1 MNIVLNL
8 FEVYMLR
15 NKITNERININVDK
29 FNELKA
35 LMNENV
41 KGSIWPNSNK
51 DSIEPGSD
59 VYPLIKLCL
68 EDSLSVSDSVEDN
81 LSLFKNK
88 GKAINLVDQMNIQ
101 SFWYVNNTPLSEK
114 TPEWCEQ
121 RVNPLLTKKY
131 TSQSS
136 TFQAFLLFKT
146 YDNVLFRY
154 DGTLKIGVHY
164 RIKEQTYGITVNPNL
179 TLTYAIEDN
188 AQLNSKD
195 NKETDLMKMLDFD
208 SNIRS
213 MNVELMKRKVNPI
226 KSLINNVS
234 DFSILPSIQT
244 NIKSFSEEKLS
255 KICLLC
261 SNGSTISKV
270 DSKISSYIQNNK
282 LSSVIEID
290 GIIVYD
296 GNKSKDVPRL
306 LDLIYREINRI
317 ETYDSLFSM
326 SLDFLVKIVDT
337 EGNTLMY
344 QTCNLKLTLSRVFI
358 NVSTENIN
366 PVTNI
371 ENKVDRFSDLELEY
385 VIRDKTK
392 RLELSSP
399 LDKRININKSYSNSY
414 SLKSL
419 SMFVNNLKSLSKTV
433 INYILGDLDKKA
445 YSVSISL
452 DSNTDLITDNNLR
465 GQSYVKELF
474 DELGSLSDNEEL
486 VMDLKVIVF
495 YTLYHRT
502 AEIFEYKGTFS
513 VMNDGNTLTYNLN
526 ANSI

>member
-1 MNIVLNL
+1 MI
-8 FEVYMLR
+8 R
-15 NKITNERININVDK
+15 NKIVNERININVDK

-41 KGSIWPNSNK
+41 NGSIWPNSNK
-51 DSIEPGSD
+51 DSIDPGSD

-68 EDSLSVSDSVEDN
+68 EDSLSVSESVEDN

-88 GKAINLVDQMNIQ
+88 RKAVNLVDQMNIK

-114 TPEWCEQ
+114 TPDWCTN
-121 RVNPLLTKKY
+121 RVNSLLTKKY

-136 TFQAFLLFKT
+136 TFQAFLLFKA

-164 RIKEQTYGITVNPNL
+164 RINEHKYGITVNPSL
-179 TLTYAIEDN
+179 TLTYVIEDD

-195 NKETDLMKMLDFD
+195 NKETDLTKMLDFD
-208 SNIRS
+208 SNIRGL
-213 MNVELMKRKVNPI
+213 NVELMKRKVNPI

-234 DFSILPSIQT
+234 DFAFLPSRQT
-244 NIKSFSEEKLS
+244 NTKSFSEDKLS

-261 SNGSTISKV
+261 SNGNAISKV
-270 DSKISSYIQNNK
+270 DSKTSSYIQSNR
-282 LSSVIEID
+282 LSSVVEID

-296 GNKSKDVPRL
+296 GRRSKDVPRL
-306 LDLIYREINRI
+306 IDLIYREISRI

-326 SLDFLVKIVDT
+326 YLDFLVKVIGT
-337 EGNTLMY
+337 EGQTLMY

-358 NVSTENIN
+358 NVSTEGIN
-366 PVTNI
+366 PVKNMDV
-371 ENKVDRFSDLELEY
+371 KVNRFSDLELEY
-385 VIRDKTK
+385 VVRDNIK

-399 LDKRININKSYSNSY
+399 LDKRINISKSYNNSY

-419 SMFVNNLKSLSKTV
+419 SVFTNNLKSLSKTV
-433 INYILGDLDKKA
+433 ANYILGDLDKNE
-445 YSVSISL
+445 YSISISL
-452 DSNTDLITDNNLR
+452 DGNSDLITDNNLVSR
-465 GQSYVKELF
+465 SYVKELF
-474 DELGSLSDNEEL
+474 DELRSLSDDEEL

-495 YTLYHRT
+495 YTLYNRT
-502 AEIFEYKGTFS
+502 SEIFGYKGTFS
-513 VMNDGNTLTYNLN
+513 VVNDGNMLTYNLS